1 MVGLLPERLA
11 VRIVSGTNRPFH
23 QFGNKEP
30 QKSQL
35 LSTEL
40 LKLIG
45 AMEAD
50 TLVVVARQVLHSSR
64 RANMIAVCLLESY
77 FQGSETLMTKK
88 IFAIM
93 LLAGGAA
100 LTMHSLADEPTITQD
115 ELVRRTQE
123 LFDSLVPGNQE
134 PFKKYF
140 AEDAMFFDEKGRS
153 MDKAALVKDV
163 QPLPKGYSGTIK
175 LVRPKSHI
183 EGAMAILSY
192 DLDETETIFGQN
204 MTARYHET
212 DTWMRRGGK
221 WQIVAGQ
228 VLRYYEDPAVG
239 KADTSKF
246 KDYVG
251 SYRLGPERTMAITIE
266 NGRLYATRSGRPRE
280 ELIPEASDIF
290 FRKGMEGRT
299 LFGHSDDGKVTTFID
314 RRNNEDVVWTK
325 VK

>member
-1 MVGLLPERLA
+1 MRTKVFVVLFLA
-11 VRIVSGTNRPFH
+11 ATSAVAWR
-23 QFGNKEP
+23 
-30 QKSQL
+30 
-35 LSTEL
+35 
-40 LKLIG
+40 G
-45 AMEAD
+45 A
-50 TLVVVARQVLHSSR
+50 
-64 RANMIAVCLLESY
+64 
-77 FQGSETLMTKK
+77 
-88 IFAIM
+88 
-93 LLAGGAA
+93 
-100 LTMHSLADEPTITQD
+100 ADEPTITQD

-123 LFDSLVPGNQE
+123 LFDSVAPGNAE

-183 EGAMAILSY
+183 EGNVAILSY

-228 VLRYYEDPAVG
+228 VMRYYEDPAPG

-246 KDYVG
+246 QAYMG
-251 SYRLGPERTMAITIE
+251 TYQLGPERTMTITSE
-266 NGRLYATRSGRPRE
+266 DGYLYSQRNSRPRE
-280 ELIPEASDIF
+280 ELVPEASDIF
-290 FRKGMEGRT
+290 FRKGVEGRV
-299 LFGHSDDGKVTTFID
+299 LFGVGDGGKVDKLID

>member
-1 MVGLLPERLA
+1 MIRKAVCTRTEDAVKKGLLFALLCVFISPVAWGA
-11 VRIVSGTNRPFH
+11 V
-23 QFGNKEP
+23 
-30 QKSQL
+30 
-35 LSTEL
+35 
-40 LKLIG
+40 
-45 AMEAD
+45 
-50 TLVVVARQVLHSSR
+50 
-64 RANMIAVCLLESY
+64 
-77 FQGSETLMTKK
+77 
-88 IFAIM
+88 
-93 LLAGGAA
+93 
-100 LTMHSLADEPTITQD
+100 ADEPTITQD

-123 LFDSLVPGNQE
+123 LFDAIVPGNQE

-140 AEDAMFFDEKGRS
+140 AEDAMFFDEKGRD

-175 LVRPKSHI
+175 LVRSKSHI
-183 EGAMAILSY
+183 EGNVAILSY

-212 DTWMRRGGK
+212 DTWMRRGGR

-246 KDYVG
+246 QSYVG
-251 SYRLGPERTMAITIE
+251 TYKLGPERTMTISAE
-266 NGRLYATRSGRPRE
+266 DGHLYATRNGRPRE

-290 FRKGMEGRT
+290 FRKGVEGRM
-299 LFGHSDDGKVTTFID
+299 LFGHGDDGTVNSLID

-325 VK
+325 AK